1 MRRNQSITL
10 SLRVAPRSTVCAEQG
25 TLRKPPTPRQRVQK
39 RRRPRTKEESQ
50 AVETRWH
57 VLGSPRHWVSAL
69 STQTHPQSG
78 PHLPF
83 VLARAV
89 PSHGHP
95 TGTNCSLSRPPCAP
109 IPRRI
114 LAPRLPSASAS
125 QLHAVALGGWA
136 AEGLQA
142 LTSRPSSAQAPSSR
156 CSLGPRTPAT
166 GSRCRQ
172 HGATVQ
178 PT

>member
-1 MRRNQSITL
+1 M
-10 SLRVAPRSTVCAEQG
+10 APRSTACAEQG
-25 TLRKPPTPRQRVQK
+25 TLRKPPTSRQRVQK
-39 RRRPRTKEESQ
+39 RRRPRNTKEESQ

-69 STQTHPQSG
+69 STQTHPEPG

-83 VLARAV
+83 ALARTV
-89 PSHGHP
+89 PSQSHP
-95 TGTNCSLSRPPCAP
+95 TGTNCSLSRPRSAP
-109 IPRRI
+109 TAQRIP
-114 LAPRLPSASAS
+114 APRLPSASAF
-125 QLHAVALGGWA
+125 QLHAEALGGWA

-156 CSLGPRTPAT
+156 CILGPRTPAT